1 MDESNTNV
9 TPEIMQFVVFAIE
22 CAAEKMGKSSKDIYN
37 RLQKVGL
44 IDNYLIKGYDM
55 LDTQGKAY
63 IADVVIEALHNWEEY
78 ARQKKGGSK

>member
-22 CAAEKMGKSSKDIYN
+22 SAAEKMGESSKDIYN

-55 LDTQGKAY
+55 LHTQGKAY

>member
-55 LDTQGKAY
+55 LHTQGKAY

-78 ARQKKGGSK
+78 AKQKEGD

>member
-44 IDNYLIKGYDM
+44 IDNYLI
-55 LDTQGKAY
+55 
-63 IADVVIEALHNWEEY
+63 
-78 ARQKKGGSK
+78 

>member
-55 LDTQGKAY
+55 LHTQGKAY
-63 IADVVIEALHNWEEY
+63 ISDVVIEALHNWEEY
-78 ARQKKGGSK
+78 AKQKEGD

>member
-44 IDNYLIKGYDM
+44 IDNYLIKGDDM
-55 LDTQGKAY
+55 LHTQGKAY

>member
-1 MDESNTNV
+1 MDGSNTNV

-55 LDTQGKAY
+55 LHTQGKAY